1 MTARGNNSRM
11 SFFRTRIL
19 EYERTRGDSDG
30 TDIAI
35 AFLGV
40 LFYAMFKESKAH
52 MPPYPPAPPSHLRML
67 YAILR

>member
-1 MTARGNNSRM
+1 M
-11 SFFRTRIL
+11 SFLRTNIL
-19 EYERTRGDSDG
+19 EYERTGEDSDG

-35 AFLGV
+35 AFLGI
-40 LFYAMFKESKAH
+40 LYYAMFKESKAH